1 VDFYSKHE
9 TASAETV
16 VASAGAR
23 VARKAGAAPLSPEN
37 VFAEKV
43 REVIT
48 PGDRVLDAG
57 CGTGKFFGFDFA
69 RAAGCRMVGT
79 DVRQDVKGNTE
90 MDFCVR
96 SELNRLP
103 FSDASFDVVNCR
115 LVIEH
120 VHAPDV
126 VLKEFYR
133 VLKPGGRLA
142 IFTPNLLHYFGAA
155 ARLTPH
161 WFHVWFN
168 RRVRGF
174 DQEDIFPTRYRA
186 NTRRRLR
193 RLALEAGFSRAEIT
207 LTEGAPSVL
216 EFNPLLHR
224 MGLGYERLVN
234 RYDFLSDFRLNI
246 VAVAYKG

>member
-1 VDFYSKHE
+1 VDVYPKHE
-9 TASAETV
+9 TESAETV
-16 VASAGAR
+16 VASAGAL
-23 VARKAGAAPLSPEN
+23 VAGKANSAGRSPEN
-37 VFAEKV
+37 AFAEKL
-43 REVIT
+43 REIIVA
-48 PGDRVLDAG
+48 GDRVLDAG

-69 RAAGCRMVGT
+69 RAAGCQLVGT
-79 DVRQDVKGNTE
+79 DLRQDLKANSD

-103 FSDASFDVVNCR
+103 FSNSSFDVVNCR

-120 VHAPDV
+120 VDSPDV
-126 VLKEFYR
+126 VLREFYR

-168 RRVRGF
+168 SRVRGF
-174 DQEDIFPTRYRA
+174 DRDDIFPTHYRA

-193 RLALEAGFSRAEIT
+193 RLALEAGFRRAE
-207 LTEGAPSVL
+207 LKLVEGAPGVL
-216 EFNPLLHR
+216 EFNSLLHR
-224 MGLGYERLVN
+224 MGTGYESLVN

-246 VAVAYKG
+246 IAVAYKG